1 MFPHYEHRNNEN
13 ISKHRCCGPYS
24 RSPKRITTKG
34 GGNTRKSTET
44 TINKGNLIKLRRYWP
59 RCKMVHYGA
68 KMWFC
73 FTIVSPGQKQV
84 GKQNKEMLIYES
96 DKCDYMGS
104 PAKGLG

>member
-1 MFPHYEHRNNEN
+1 M
-13 ISKHRCCGPYS
+13 G
-24 RSPKRITTKG
+24 
-34 GGNTRKSTET
+34 
-44 TINKGNLIKLRRYWP
+44 
-59 RCKMVHYGA
+59 HYGA